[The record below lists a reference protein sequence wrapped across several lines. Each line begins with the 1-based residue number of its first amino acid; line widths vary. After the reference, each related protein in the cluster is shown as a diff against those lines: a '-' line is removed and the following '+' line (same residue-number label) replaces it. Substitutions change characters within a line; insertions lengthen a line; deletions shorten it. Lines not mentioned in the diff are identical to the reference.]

1 MPPSTKTDLHANN
14 ILSKT
19 TSFEGVTVSK
29 SDHVA
34 SLWANYGKIRRL
46 HLRPP
51 SDSSQNAPIPRTLIL
66 KTISPPPIRHSSDEG
81 HKRKVLSYGVEKWF
95 YEHLASRLDAQPGS
109 TKAAKCF
116 IPTTSHPNDPLE
128 LLLED
133 LSPDF
138 PVSSYGS
145 CDDSETRCGLRWL
158 AGFHATF
165 WRIHRRNGENIP
177 LVPPPTLVVDN
188 AVNPGVW
195 EQGTYW
201 YLDTRREE
209 LEEVGDEYSWLL
221 RWTEKVGYY
230 SRPSCL
236 IPTCFSISTLNSC
249 HFNR

>member
-1 MPPSTKTDLHANN
+1 MPRSAEADSHIND
-14 ILSKT
+14 ILSKV

-29 SDHVA
+29 TDHVA

-51 SDSSQNAPIPRTLIL
+51 SDSSLKTPIPRTLIL

-95 YEHLASRLDAQPGS
+95 YEHLASRLDAQS
-109 TKAAKCF
+109 DSIKVARCF
-116 IPTTSHPNDPLE
+116 VPVTSHPNDPLE

-133 LSPDF
+133 LSPEF

-145 CDDSETRCGLRWL
+145 CDDSETRCVLRWL

-165 WRIHRRNGENIP
+165 WGIHQRKDENIS
-177 LVPPPTLVVDN
+177 LVPPPALVVDDT
-188 AVNPGVW
+188 VNSGIW

-209 LEEVGDEYSWLL
+209 LEEVGTKYNWLL
-221 RWTEKVGYY
+221 RWTEKVGSY
-230 SRPSCL
+230 SRPR
-236 IPTCFSISTLNSC
+236 STFDLK
-249 HFNR
+249 

>member
-1 MPPSTKTDLHANN
+1 MPPSAEADSRIND
-14 ILSKT
+14 ILSKV

-29 SDHVA
+29 TDHVA

-51 SDSSQNAPIPRTLIL
+51 SDSSPETPIPRTLIL

-95 YEHLASRLDAQPGS
+95 YEHLASRLDVQSDSIKLAR
-109 TKAAKCF
+109 CF
-116 IPTTSHPNDPLE
+116 VPMTSHPNDPLE

-133 LSPDF
+133 LSPEF

-145 CDDSETRCGLRWL
+145 CDALETRCVLSWL

-165 WRIHRRNGENIP
+165 WGIHQRKDENIP
-177 LVPPPTLVVDN
+177 LVSPPALVIDDTVKS
-188 AVNPGVW
+188 GIW

-209 LEEVGDEYSWLL
+209 LEEVDNKYNWLL
-221 RWTEKVGYY
+221 RWTEKVGVQV
-230 SRPSCL
+230 SQQLLS
-236 IPTCFSISTLNSC
+236 F
-249 HFNR
+249 